1 MIDSVP
7 ERIRQQSKDHGLC
20 NFPIS
25 SGVSIYAI
33 LQLMTPPV
41 EMNLLEI
48 TSRWFGL
55 LVQQNFAKSFYC
67 IKK

>member
-48 TSRWFGL
+48 TSRWF
-55 LVQQNFAKSFYC
+55 
-67 IKK
+67 

>member
-25 SGVSIYAI
+25 SGILYMFV

-48 TSRWFGL
+48 TSRWF
-55 LVQQNFAKSFYC
+55 
-67 IKK
+67 

>member
-25 SGVSIYAI
+25 SGVSIYACSAI
-33 LQLMTPPV
+33 DDPPCGN
-41 EMNLLEI
+41 EPFRN
-48 TSRWFGL
+48 
-55 LVQQNFAKSFYC
+55 NFALVLVPCSQKIFQQ
-67 IKK
+67 IFIA

>member
-25 SGVSIYAI
+25 SGVSIYAYSTI
-33 LQLMTPPV
+33 DDPPCGN
-41 EMNLLEI
+41 EP
-48 TSRWFGL
+48 F
-55 LVQQNFAKSFYC
+55 
-67 IKK
+67 

>member
-25 SGVSIYAI
+25 SGVSIYAYSI
-33 LQLMTPPV
+33 IDDPPV

-48 TSRWFGL
+48 TSRWF
-55 LVQQNFAKSFYC
+55 
-67 IKK
+67 